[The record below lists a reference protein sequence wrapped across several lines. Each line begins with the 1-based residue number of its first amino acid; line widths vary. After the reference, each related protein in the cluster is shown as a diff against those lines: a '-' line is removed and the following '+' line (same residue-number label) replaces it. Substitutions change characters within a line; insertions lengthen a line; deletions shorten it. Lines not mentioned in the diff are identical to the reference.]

1 MVSVP
6 AAHPGLLAAI
16 CPDRSPG
23 ALKTSLLELRN
34 GSGCVIFTRDSGSGS
49 VSIDG
54 EGRPV
59 IRYWPDKTTQTHLFD
74 VRRGGNSGAGRVA
87 TCPVHVLWLHIL
99 NNMAL
104 LADAWFMLEV
114 TSCCMRC
121 SNERHPQ
128 HQTQPSNQP
137 T

>member
-1 MVSVP
+1 MGSYSRAAAGWSEGGYGAMVSVP

-23 ALKTSLLELRN
+23 ALKKSLLELRN

-59 IRYWPDKTTQTHLFD
+59 IRYWPDKTTQKHMFD
-74 VRRGGNSGAGRVA
+74 VSCSKRCNVSPKHRCCWNSVVA
-87 TCPVHVLWLHIL
+87 Q
-99 NNMAL
+99 
-104 LADAWFMLEV
+104 
-114 TSCCMRC
+114 S
-121 SNERHPQ
+121 
-128 HQTQPSNQP
+128 
-137 T
+137 